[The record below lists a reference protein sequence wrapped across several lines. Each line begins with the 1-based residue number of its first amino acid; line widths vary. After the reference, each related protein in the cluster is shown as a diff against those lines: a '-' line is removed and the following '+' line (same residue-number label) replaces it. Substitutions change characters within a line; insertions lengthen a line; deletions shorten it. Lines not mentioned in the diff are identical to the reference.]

1 MPSASPFEGGL
12 ICGINKSTESS
23 SSVVIGGGAGA
34 GWDCD
39 EYFPMCDDLF
49 TYTVSVVHNNNSS
62 SNNSNN
68 NNNSMAPH
76 LGHQLANSASNHHEG
91 QPQQQQQHHLAVDVS
106 PDASVVGQQQHH
118 HHLHTHHVQ
127 QQQQQQQANDF
138 MVHLLPLGGA
148 GNQTNPTSNNNNN
161 NNTNSMN
168 NNSTTSHKT
177 IPVFSSS
184 FSNGAWEKK
193 LPADWDE
200 SDTIDW
206 LFTVANKLGIPC
218 EYFASFGHLTGSN
231 LLEMNKDDFQSK
243 YPNHGH
249 KFYEA
254 FRQLV
259 HQIQLQQHSP
269 AIIDTS
275 TDLLGLQNTPAVHH
289 HHQVHQTNNVDCWS
303 MLPPPPSMEQNN
315 YTSAAN
321 GQPPENRMMV
331 ANGGYCGPAHERGQ
345 HPYSNN
351 NSAMDSSS
359 SYIYL
364 NASANLHHHSHHQQQ
379 QQQQQHHS
387 ANSKSLGG
395 YGSDPIQ
402 LTNFQQHHHHH
413 HQQQH
418 QQHESYDSYS
428 LDMMG
433 PDHYSENY
441 SNSTPSSDP
450 EEMMA
455 AGDGISPQ
463 MMANSSLNTTGLLKR
478 VGRPSTSANKAG
490 SGSSSS
496 SSSSSSRRRKQDRG
510 YGKLWEF
517 IRDLLHDPKYC
528 PSMVRWEDVNDG
540 VFRIVQ
546 SEKLANLWGTIKNN
560 PRMTYE
566 KLSRAMRYYYKSKV
580 FLPVL
585 GRRLVYKFGPH
596 AVLWKPDNP
605 NFEHPTMEGDDV
617 RHSVRT

>member
-1 MPSASPFEGGL
+1 
-12 ICGINKSTESS
+12 
-23 SSVVIGGGAGA
+23 
-34 GWDCD
+34 
-39 EYFPMCDDLF
+39 
-49 TYTVSVVHNNNSS
+49 
-62 SNNSNN
+62 
-68 NNNSMAPH
+68 
-76 LGHQLANSASNHHEG
+76 
-91 QPQQQQQHHLAVDVS
+91 
-106 PDASVVGQQQHH
+106 
-118 HHLHTHHVQ
+118 
-127 QQQQQQQANDF
+127 
-138 MVHLLPLGGA
+138 
-148 GNQTNPTSNNNNN
+148 
-161 NNTNSMN
+161 
-168 NNSTTSHKT
+168 
-177 IPVFSSS
+177 
-184 FSNGAWEKK
+184 
-193 LPADWDE
+193 
-200 SDTIDW
+200 
-206 LFTVANKLGIPC
+206 
-218 EYFASFGHLTGSN
+218 
-231 LLEMNKDDFQSK
+231 
-243 YPNHGH
+243 
-249 KFYEA
+249 
-254 FRQLV
+254 
-259 HQIQLQQHSP
+259 
-269 AIIDTS
+269 
-275 TDLLGLQNTPAVHH
+275 
-289 HHQVHQTNNVDCWS
+289 

-345 HPYSNN
+345 HQYSNN

-463 MMANSSLNTTGLLKR
+463 MMANSSINTTGLLKR

-566 KLSRAMRYYYKSKV
+566 KLSRAMR
-580 FLPVL
+580 
-585 GRRLVYKFGPH
+585 
-596 AVLWKPDNP
+596 
-605 NFEHPTMEGDDV
+605 
-617 RHSVRT
+617 